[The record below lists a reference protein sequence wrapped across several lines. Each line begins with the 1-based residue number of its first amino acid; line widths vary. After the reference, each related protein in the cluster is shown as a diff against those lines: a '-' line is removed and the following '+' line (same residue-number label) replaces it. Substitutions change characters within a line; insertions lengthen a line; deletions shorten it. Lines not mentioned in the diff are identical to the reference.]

1 MAEEIL
7 DHDVDTPEQHLRQA
21 KPWHY
26 LMVAPSWLAAI
37 ALFVMMGMTFLDVVL
52 RSTINDP
59 IEWATELTRIFM
71 VIIVFCSLPVVSWR
85 STHITVDLMDPLFSR
100 RMAHIRDIA
109 IDLVT
114 GVVLFWPAWRV
125 YEMAERSRGY
135 GDVTEYMHWPQ
146 HYTSWFIAVFTVL
159 TAATLVLRG
168 LVRIFA
174 PHRITV

>member
-1 MAEEIL
+1 VAEEVL
-7 DHDVDTPEQHLRQA
+7 NNEADSWEQHLRQE
-21 KPWHY
+21 KPWRY
-26 LMVAPSWLAAI
+26 LVVLPSWFAAA
-37 ALFVMMGMTFLDVVL
+37 ALFIMMVMTFADVLL

-71 VIIVFCSLPVVSWR
+71 VVIVFCSLPVVSWR
-85 STHITVDLMDPLFSR
+85 STHIIVDLMDPLFSR
-100 RMAHIRDIA
+100 RMANIRDIV
-109 IDLVT
+109 IDLIC

-146 HYTSWFIAVFTVL
+146 HYSTWFVAAFTLITAV
-159 TAATLVLRG
+159 TLVVRG

-174 PHRITV
+174 PHRISA